1 MYLKTQFASHIQ
13 AWNRVPTMSGAIVG
27 LKGNLA
33 SSRPCVAAKSVQY
46 GVFPVDYFKQP
57 LMFLFNASYRGVG
70 FRHSA

>member
-1 MYLKTQFASHIQ
+1 
-13 AWNRVPTMSGAIVG
+13 MSGAIVG